1 MSVLKE
7 KRTVSKAE
15 YVNTANQIYVE
26 TVGFLT
32 RLSARYSRL
41 IAEGTAQL
49 AGEVMDHTEKANKIY
64 PSDEQ
69 RKAQRKAH
77 LLEALASLSALDVR
91 LTPRLSGYVPEP
103 ARVLYGAQRK
113 NGPTQGS
120 HGQAGPHGAEPGR
133 TDRPGGHPTAEYP
146 GERQEAEIS
155 HFYGCIF
162 ENAPGGR
169 AAFPSDGGQCVVPF
183 RQFGQQQQF
192 LPCQHRRQRQQ

>member
-49 AGEVMDHTEKANKIY
+49 AGEVMNHTEKANKIY

-91 LTPRLSGYVPEP
+91 LTHAYLNPQGCFTAPSGKTVPPKE
-103 ARVLYGAQRK
+103 AMDKLDRMAQSLGELIDRENTLLRNILESDRK
-113 NGPTQGS
+113 
-120 HGQAGPHGAEPGR
+120 R
-133 TDRPGGHPTAEYP
+133 K
-146 GERQEAEIS
+146 
-155 HFYGCIF
+155 
-162 ENAPGGR
+162 
-169 AAFPSDGGQCVVPF
+169 
-183 RQFGQQQQF
+183 
-192 LPCQHRRQRQQ
+192 

>member
-77 LLEALASLSALDVR
+77 LLEALASSLRWTCA
-91 LTPRLSGYVPEP
+91 
-103 ARVLYGAQRK
+103 
-113 NGPTQGS
+113 
-120 HGQAGPHGAEPGR
+120 
-133 TDRPGGHPTAEYP
+133 
-146 GERQEAEIS
+146 
-155 HFYGCIF
+155 
-162 ENAPGGR
+162 
-169 AAFPSDGGQCVVPF
+169 
-183 RQFGQQQQF
+183 
-192 LPCQHRRQRQQ
+192 

>member
-69 RKAQRKAH
+69 RKAQRKAQ

-91 LTPRLSGYVPEP
+91 LTHAYLVMYQNPQVCFTAPSGKTVPPKE
-103 ARVLYGAQRK
+103 AMDKLDRMAQSGDYSEK
-113 NGPTQGS
+113 S
-120 HGQAGPHGAEPGR
+120 MAEAIA
-133 TDRPGGHPTAEYP
+133 AEYP
-146 GERQEAEIS
+146 KMNLEGVADMLARAR
-155 HFYGCIF
+155 FVCRLWGYV
-162 ENAPGGR
+162 NA
-169 AAFPSDGGQCVVPF
+169 
-183 RQFGQQQQF
+183 
-192 LPCQHRRQRQQ
+192 

>member
-91 LTPRLSGYVPEP
+91 LTHAYLVMYQNP
-103 ARVLYGAQRK
+103 
-113 NGPTQGS
+113 
-120 HGQAGPHGAEPGR
+120 PGR
-133 TDRPGGHPTAEYP
+133 TDRPGGHPAAEYP

-169 AAFPSDGGQCVVPF
+169 RLSPLTAANVWCRSVNSSNSNNFCLVNTDGSANNNNANNSWALAP
-183 RQFGQQQQF
+183 
-192 LPCQHRRQRQQ
+192 

>member
-91 LTPRLSGYVPEP
+91 LTHAYLVMYQNPQGCFTAPSGKTVPPKEAMDKLDRMAQSLGELIDREAGRLPP
-103 ARVLYGAQRK
+103 L
-113 NGPTQGS
+113 
-120 HGQAGPHGAEPGR
+120 
-133 TDRPGGHPTAEYP
+133 TAANVWC
-146 GERQEAEIS
+146 RS
-155 HFYGCIF
+155 VNSSNNNNFCLV
-162 ENAPGGR
+162 N
-169 AAFPSDGGQCVVPF
+169 SDGSANNNNANNSWALAP
-183 RQFGQQQQF
+183 
-192 LPCQHRRQRQQ
+192 

>member
-91 LTPRLSGYVPEP
+91 LDPCLSGYVPEP
-103 ARVLYGAQRK
+103 ARVLYSAKRK
-113 NGPTQGS
+113 NGPTQGG

-133 TDRPGGHPTAEYP
+133 ADRPGGYPAAEYP
-146 GERQEAEIS
+146 GERQKAEIS

>member
-49 AGEVMDHTEKANKIY
+49 AGEVMDHTEKANI
-64 PSDEQ
+64 PVG
-69 RKAQRKAH
+69 RTAQSPAQGAFAGGAGLPLCAGRAP
-77 LLEALASLSALDVR
+77 D
-91 LTPRLSGYVPEP
+91 PCLSGYVPEP

-113 NGPTQGS
+113 DGSTQGG

-133 TDRPGGHPTAEYP
+133 TDRPGGHPAAEYP

-183 RQFGQQQQF
+183 RQFEQQQQF

>member
-41 IAEGTAQL
+41 IAEVTAQL

-69 RKAQRKAH
+69 RKAQRNENRVYNTVK
-77 LLEALASLSALDVR
+77 LAVEGGGA
-91 LTPRLSGYVPEP
+91 PCP
-103 ARVLYGAQRK
+103 AF
-113 NGPTQGS
+113 
-120 HGQAGPHGAEPGR
+120 E
-133 TDRPGGHPTAEYP
+133 
-146 GERQEAEIS
+146 QE
-155 HFYGCIF
+155 IF
-162 ENAPGGR
+162 C
-169 AAFPSDGGQCVVPF
+169 AF
-183 RQFGQQQQF
+183 
-192 LPCQHRRQRQQ
+192 L

>member
-91 LTPRLSGYVPEP
+91 LTHAYLVMYQNPQGCFTAPSGKTVPPKE
-103 ARVLYGAQRK
+103 AMDKLDRMAQSL
-113 NGPTQGS
+113 G
-120 HGQAGPHGAEPGR
+120 
-133 TDRPGGHPTAEYP
+133 
-146 GERQEAEIS
+146 EIS